1 MKQAVFIIIPMI
13 AAPVTC
19 KILMMSLTFNMKI
32 FGNKYNKN
40 KEAWDFEEG

>member
-1 MKQAVFIIIPMI
+1 MKQAVFIKILTI

-32 FGNKYNKN
+32 FGSKYNKN
-40 KEAWDFEEG
+40 KETWDFEEG